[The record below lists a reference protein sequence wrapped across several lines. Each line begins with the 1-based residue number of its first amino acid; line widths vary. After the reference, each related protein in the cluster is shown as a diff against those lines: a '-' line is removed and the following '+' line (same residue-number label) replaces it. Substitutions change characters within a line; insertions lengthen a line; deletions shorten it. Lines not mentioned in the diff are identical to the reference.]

1 MMKIGDLLG
10 EQAAPGLQPGPD
22 VPGPD
27 RAAEE
32 HPDLSTE
39 RQRGHR
45 RRHPLMAA
53 GVAVVAGAA
62 IAVAATWLG
71 ERPAPAPRAA
81 PPSPAATSTPAG
93 AATGVLAEAAPS
105 IAVPPPISAS
115 SGAPGRTVPSGQNQS
130 DPFLLRDRDRY
141 YLYTSGVP
149 GRLPINVPVATAT
162 DFRGWSPVTDAL
174 PVLPHWARSGF
185 TWAPDVH
192 RFGSATVLY
201 FTAGVAG
208 SDQQCVGIATST
220 SGSALGPFTAE
231 PTPFL
236 CQTAMGGTIDP
247 RVFTDATGVNWMLY
261 KSDQNIGGA
270 PTPTV
275 MWSQRLSPDG
285 LHLIGPPF
293 RLMGPDEPWQG
304 TIVEA
309 PDMVRVGRAYWL
321 VYSGNWYNQP
331 DYAIGAAR
339 CAGPSGPCADTTTRP
354 LLGSNTQGAGP
365 GEASVYSDETGSWLF
380 YTPVME
386 TWDSG
391 PRPVM
396 VTRIGFGPDGVYL
409 AAGGPPPT
417 IDPLAAASLW
427 LSS

>member
-1 MMKIGDLLG
+1 MVRIGDLLG
-10 EQAAPGLQPGPD
+10 EQAAPGLEPGPD
-22 VPGPD
+22 FPRPD

-32 HPDLSTE
+32 YPDPSTDGKG
-39 RQRGHR
+39 GHR
-45 RRHPLMAA
+45 RRGALLVA
-53 GVAVVAGAA
+53 GVLVAGTA
-62 IAVAATWLG
+62 IVVVATWLG
-71 ERPAPAPRAA
+71 VRSAPAPRAA
-81 PPSPAATSTPAG
+81 LPSQAGSSTPAG
-93 AATGVLAEAAPS
+93 TAAGVPGELAATQS

-115 SGAPGRTVPSGQNQS
+115 LAAPGLTVPSGENQS
-130 DPFLLRDRDRY
+130 DPFLLRDQDRY

-162 DFRGWSPVTDAL
+162 DFRGWSPVTDAM
-174 PVLPHWARSGF
+174 PVLPHWARPGF

-208 SDQQCVGIATST
+208 SGQQCVGIATAT
-220 SGSALGPFTAE
+220 SPLGPFTAE

-236 CQTAMGGTIDP
+236 CQTALGGTIDP

-270 PTPTV
+270 ATPTV

-285 LHLIGPPF
+285 VHLVGPPF

-309 PDMVRVGRAYWL
+309 PDMVQVGRTYWL
-321 VYSGNWYNQP
+321 VYSGNWFNQP

-339 CAGPSGPCADTTTRP
+339 CAGPSGPCADISNRP
-354 LLGSNTQGAGP
+354 VLGSNAQGAGP
-365 GEASVYSDETGSWLF
+365 GEASLYTDETGSWLL

-386 TWDSG
+386 SWGSG

-396 VTRIGFGPDGVYL
+396 VARIGFGPDGAYL

-417 IDPLAAASLW
+417 IDPLAASSLW